1 MTSNKKVP
9 SHPAY
14 SAILKAMQASG
25 FDWTGEDPT
34 PSRERLD
41 NLPLPPNVVLP
52 DTIMEK
58 KEITIDLQNTGGLQT
73 SSTLNL
79 IITRPLG
86 TENKTIPALIYL
98 FSFSLFLGGGFRFGS
113 FRVAEKFIKE
123 ITVKANIAVIFVSYS
138 LAPEVKFP
146 VATEE
151 CYSSILWIHQN
162 ANELKVDP
170 SKLVVGGDSAGGNL
184 SAVSSL
190 LLKKR
195 GYKDILKG
203 QVLIYPTVDLT
214 TDGYESCELY
224 GDGDYLLSKDHLE
237 YIARTYLGNDYKEK
251 EWNDIRL
258 RPIIATDEEL
268 NGLPRALVITA
279 ECDVLRDEGEA
290 YAHRLLKA
298 GVKTTA
304 IRSLSAS
311 HGFMTAFADTENY
324 IQCLDTI
331 SKFITDSF

>member
-9 SHPAY
+9 PHPTY
-14 SAILKAMQASG
+14 DAIFKAMRASG
-25 FDWTGEDPT
+25 FSWIADEPA
-34 PSRERLD
+34 PYREKLD

-52 DTIMEK
+52 DTLMEK

-73 SSTLNL
+73 SSTLKL
-79 IITRPLG
+79 IITRPPG
-86 TENKTIPALIYL
+86 TENKNIPALIY
-98 FSFSLFLGGGFRFGS
+98 FIRGGFRFGS
-113 FRVAEKFIKE
+113 FRVAEKFIKD
-123 ITVKANIAVIFVSYS
+123 ITVQANVAVIFVCYS

-151 CYSSILWIHQN
+151 CYSSILWIHQH
-162 ANELKVDP
+162 ANELKVDS

-184 SAVSSL
+184 SAVSSI

-203 QVLIYPTVDLT
+203 QILIYPTVDLT

-224 GDGDYLLSKDHLE
+224 GGGDYMLSKYELE
-237 YIARTYLGNDYKEK
+237 HITRTYLGNDYKEK

-268 NGLPRALVITA
+268 SELPRALVITA
-279 ECDVLRDEGEA
+279 ECDILRDEGED

-324 IQCLDTI
+324 IQCLGTI
-331 SKFITDSF
+331 TKFINDSF